1 MVTALALT
9 STTPR
14 LTRKCSLHVYISASI
29 EALLWLYSL
38 SGALTST
45 TLRLTRK
52 CSLYVP
58 LTSTTVF
65 PIYREHCPICATN
78 VNDSVPVHIGN
89 TVETLTSTTVFPYIS
104 GTLSRHWRQRQCSL
118 YVPLTSTALTSTT
131 PRLTRKFSLYV
142 YISASIEAL
151 LRLY

>member
-89 TVETLTSTTVFPYIS
+89 TVETLTSTTVFPICTTNVNGTNVNDTEAHPEVFPICLYI
-104 GTLSRHWRQRQCSL
+104 CL
-118 YVPLTSTALTSTT
+118 YRGSV
-131 PRLTRKFSLYV
+131 K
-142 YISASIEAL
+142 AL
-151 LRLY
+151 LIFRH